1 MTVNKLPKTLGWVYS
16 FCGRLTLI
24 NMQEKRMKNRRL
36 RMGMIGGGSDA
47 FIGAIHRRA
56 ALMENEIELVCGCF
70 SINPEISLSSGRSY
84 YLPDERI
91 YSTWQE
97 MLQREAALPVGERMD
112 FVTIVTPNRFHYEPA
127 VAALDAGFDVV
138 IDKPMTLTL
147 EEALSL
153 RDKVRQSGRTLA
165 LTHVYSAYPAIKEA
179 RERIQR
185 GDLGKIRRVFVEY
198 SQGWLS
204 ERIELKGG
212 NNAVW
217 RSDPKQAGKGGCVGD
232 IGTHAWHLAEYVTG
246 AKVTELCAHLQSVAE
261 GRLVDDDACAFL
273 RYDAGFTGLLQA
285 TQVAIGEENNIRLR
299 VYGDKA
305 GLEWWQQ
312 QPNTLYIKW
321 PDRPTEEV
329 RIGTGHNYLNPMTR
343 WNTRTPGGHPEG
355 FIEAFANIY
364 RNFAHTVRAKAA
376 GEQPNAEWLDFPTEE
391 DGLRGLQFVETMVRS
406 GYDNEQKWYKWVE
419 E

>member
-1 MTVNKLPKTLGWVYS
+1 
-16 FCGRLTLI
+16 
-24 NMQEKRMKNRRL
+24 MKNRKL

-56 ALMENEIELVCGCF
+56 ALMENQIELVCGCF

-84 YLPDERI
+84 YLPDNRI
-91 YSTWQE
+91 YTTWQE
-97 MLQREAALPVGERMD
+97 MIQAEASLPQGERMD
-112 FVTIVTPNRFHYEPA
+112 FVTIVTPNRFHYAPA
-127 VAALDAGFDVV
+127 VAALEAGFDVV

-147 EEALSL
+147 DEALSL
-153 RDKVRQSGRTLA
+153 REKVYQTGRTLA

-179 RERIQR
+179 RERIAR
-185 GDLGKIRRVFVEY
+185 GELGEVRRVFVEY

-217 RSDPKQAGKGGCVGD
+217 RNDPKQAGKGGCVGD
-232 IGTHAWHLAEYVTG
+232 IGTHAWHLTEYVTG
-246 AKVTELCAHLQSVAE
+246 AKVTEVCADLLRVVE
-261 GRLVDDDACAFL
+261 GRVVDDDACAFL

-285 TQVAIGEENNIRLR
+285 TQVATGEENNIRLR
-299 VYGDKA
+299 VYGSKC
-305 GLEWWQQ
+305 GIEWWQQ

-329 RIGTGHNYLNPMTR
+329 RVGNGHAYLSDMAR
-343 WNTRTPGGHPEG
+343 WNIRTPGGHPEG

-364 RNFAHTVRAKAA
+364 RNFAMTVRAKAA
-376 GEQPNAEWLDFPTEE
+376 GEELQPEWLDFPTVE
-391 DGLRGLQFVETMVRS
+391 DGVRGLQFVETMVQA
-406 GYDNEQKWYKWVE
+406 GYCAEQKWHKWVE
-419 E
+419 K